1 MVYRVIGVSCGQSMD
16 GLDIIFTE
24 FTEIGGKWSYAII
37 AEETALLNDFWK
49 EQLAV
54 ASKMAVLEYQQLH
67 TAFGRFIG
75 EQVNHFIHHHSL
87 AHTVQLI
94 ASQGYT
100 LLHLPEQKISAQL
113 GHGAFIAAVTKL
125 PVVSDLCSLDMAF
138 GGRGEPLNAITS
150 KLLESENSS
159 LPLTVALLGV
169 LRWREETTLLGSSSG
184 AERDSIGGALWLG
197 TEA

>member
-1 MVYRVIGVSCGQSMD
+1 MIYKVIGVSIGQALT
-16 GLDIIFTE
+16 GLDIVFVA
-24 FTEIGGKWSYAII
+24 FAEIGGKWSYELI
-37 AEETALLNDFWK
+37 AEQAIPLNDYWK
-49 EQLAV
+49 EHLEE
-54 ASKMAVLEYQQLH
+54 ASKLSVLEYQLLH

-100 LLHLPEQKISAQL
+100 LFHLPERKISAQL

-150 KLLESENSS
+150 KLLQSENLS